1 MLYSTP
7 QENAT
12 CAGHR
17 AVGRA
22 GAEGIGLPAGVLA
35 VAADGLYRPGRPDP
49 AGVGGAVVS
58 SAGGRLRSGEPA
70 VFAVPVTVA
79 PAVVRADGRVQAGGH
94 LAEHV
99 RLGLLEQHLPA
110 GVVED
115 LVGQLGL
122 GRERLRRLSAPMAV
136 RCVLAMTLMPQAC
149 YREVMATVAGQLA
162 LLPWAKPWSVPG
174 GEVLGRW
181 RVHLGVPLFLR
192 LYWQVAARTSAEHAG
207 LGGAPDVPGVR
218 VGGLLLCAVDGF
230 QARMPNTPANREA
243 FGSSGTADDSAP
255 YPQLRAVVVTVCAT
269 RAQLGA
275 AFDACEVGE
284 QTLTARI
291 AEEHPGVFTDGRL
304 YLTDRNF
311 LGGPL
316 ILKILGG
323 GGHLLMRVK
332 ADIRLPRI
340 GDWLSDG
347 SYRSYV
353 KVKAGRAESWIPM
366 RVLEYDVEIDGGVP
380 GELFCLVTDV
390 LDHKRYPAQALCA
403 AYPMRWS
410 GSETHIKE
418 AKSTITGAGPSRGP
432 ILRSTTPDMVRQ
444 ETWAWLAATE
454 LARADARGAVASPPP
469 GGRKPVT
476 ARQTSFTAS
485 RRETLRSLT
494 QTAVTAT
501 TSPAQLAAAAERAHR
516 AILTQLVQTDRNRH
530 CERVTKVR
538 LDFPPAK
545 GSVPTTTAQARI
557 IFHAP
562 APSARAG

>member
-1 MLYSTP
+1 V
-7 QENAT
+7 AT
-12 CAGHR
+12 GLTAG
-17 AVGRA
+17 
-22 GAEGIGLPAGVLA
+22 GLPAGVLA
-35 VAADGLYRPGRPDP
+35 VSADGLHRPGWPDP
-49 AGVGGAVVS
+49 AGLGGALVS
-58 SAGGRLRSGEPA
+58 SAGRRLSSGEPA

-94 LAEHV
+94 LADHV
-99 RLGLLEQHLPA
+99 RLGLLEAHLPA
-110 GVVED
+110 GVIED
-115 LVGQLGL
+115 LVGRLSL
-122 GRERLRRLSAPMAV
+122 GRQRLRRLSAPMAA

-162 LLPWAKPWSVPG
+162 VLPWATRWEVPG

-181 RVHLGVPLFLR
+181 RVHLGVALFER
-192 LYWQVAARTSAEHAG
+192 LYWRVAAQTSAEHAG
-207 LGGAPDVPGVR
+207 LGGAQDIPGVR
-218 VGGLLLCAVDGF
+218 LGGLLLCAVDGF

-255 YPQLRAVVVTVCAT
+255 YPQLRAVAVTVCAT

-275 AFDACEVGE
+275 AFDASQIGE

-291 AEEHPGVFTDGRL
+291 ADQHPGVFAAGRL

-316 ILKILGG
+316 ILKILQR

-340 GDWLSDG
+340 GAWLPDG

-353 KVKAGRAESWIPM
+353 KVKADRAESWIPV
-366 RVLEYDVEIDGGVP
+366 RVVEYDAEIDGGVP
-380 GELFCLVTDV
+380 GELFSLVTDL
-390 LDHKRYPAQALCA
+390 LDYQRYPAPALCG

-444 ETWAWLAATE
+444 ETWGWLAATE
-454 LARADARGAVASPPP
+454 LVRADARAAAPDTAASPPP
-469 GGRKPVT
+469 AGRQPVT

-501 TSPAQLAAAAERAHR
+501 TSPAQLAAAADRAHSS
-516 AILTQLVQTDRNRH
+516 ILTQLVQTDRNRH
-530 CERVTKVR
+530 RERVTKVR

-545 GSVPTTTAQARI
+545 GSVPTTTAPARI
-557 IFHAP
+557 ILHAP
-562 APSARAG
+562 AATAPDPNARPG

>member
-1 MLYSTP
+1 LLYSTP
-7 QENAT
+7 LENAT
-12 CAGHR
+12 SAGHR
-17 AVGRA
+17 GVQTPLGA
-22 GAEGIGLPAGVLA
+22 GGGLPAGVLA
-35 VAADGLYRPGRPDP
+35 VPAGGLHRPGWPDP

-58 SAGGRLRSGEPA
+58 SAGKRLRSGEPA

-99 RLGLLEQHLPA
+99 RLGLLEGHLPA
-110 GVVED
+110 GVVEE

-162 LLPWAKPWSVPG
+162 LLPWAKPWVVPG

-181 RVHLGVPLFLR
+181 RVHLGVPLFQR
-192 LYWQVAARTSAEHAG
+192 LYWRLAVQTSAGHAS
-207 LGGAPDVPGVR
+207 LDGGQDSAGVR
-218 VGGLLLCAVDGF
+218 LGGLLLCAVDGF
-230 QARMPNTPANREA
+230 QARVPDTSANREA

-275 AFDACEVGE
+275 AFDASKVGE

-291 AEEHPGVFTDGRL
+291 ADAHPGVFAAGRL

-316 ILKILGG
+316 ILKILHG

-340 GDWLSDG
+340 GSWLPDG

-353 KVKAGRAESWIPM
+353 KVKLDRAESWIPV
-366 RVLEYDVEIDGGVP
+366 RVVEYDVEVDGGVP
-380 GELFCLVTDV
+380 GELFCLVTDL
-390 LDHKRYPAQALCA
+390 LDDQRYPAQALCG

-418 AKSTITGAGPSRGP
+418 AKSTITDAGPSRGP
-432 ILRSTTPDMVRQ
+432 ILRSTTPDMIKQ

-454 LARADARGAVASPPP
+454 LVRAQSRSAAAADPAP
-469 GGRKPVT
+469 GRQPVT

-485 RRETLRSLT
+485 RRETLRGLA

-501 TSPAQLAAAAERAHR
+501 TSPAQLAAAAQRTHSS
-516 AILTQLVQTDRNRH
+516 ILSQLVQTDRDRH
-530 CERVTKVR
+530 RQRVTKVR

-545 GSVPTTTAQARI
+545 GSVPTTTAPARTI
-557 IFHAP
+557 LHAP
-562 APSARAG
+562 TPSARAG